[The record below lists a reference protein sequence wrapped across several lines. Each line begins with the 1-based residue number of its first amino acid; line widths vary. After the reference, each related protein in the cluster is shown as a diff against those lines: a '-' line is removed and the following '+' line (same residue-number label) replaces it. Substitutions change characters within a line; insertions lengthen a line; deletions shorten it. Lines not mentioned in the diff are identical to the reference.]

1 MTTGSAEF
9 GVMLTRARAGDR
21 SALAYL
27 AAQYEPEV
35 RLVARLRLGQGLRPY
50 LDSMDLVQSVHRS
63 LLVGLRQDKFDVST
77 PEKLIALALTIVRR
91 KAARHWRREQRQ
103 QRLSGAG
110 AGGDALV
117 QMITGLATPQPTP
130 ADTVAFQDTVAS
142 VCRHLS
148 DLEKQML
155 ELQLQGYRTVEI
167 AERLGQDP
175 DVLRV
180 RLSRLRQRLRA
191 ARVLGDEF

>member
-1 MTTGSAEF
+1 
-9 GVMLTRARAGDR
+9 
-21 SALAYL
+21 
-27 AAQYEPEV
+27 
-35 RLVARLRLGQGLRPY
+35 
-50 LDSMDLVQSVHRS
+50 
-63 LLVGLRQDKFDVST
+63 
-77 PEKLIALALTIVRR
+77 
-91 KAARHWRREQRQ
+91 
-103 QRLSGAG
+103 
-110 AGGDALV
+110 
-117 QMITGLATPQPTP
+117 MITGLATPQPTP